1 MKILRGTKV
10 RTEQALLQ
18 LTLRGNVVFHN
29 IYKQHI
35 SLNYYYYIYIYI
47 KLDFGFVDGIFRI
60 GLRHKT
66 RGF

>member
-35 SLNYYYYIYIYI
+35 SLNYYYIYI
-47 KLDFGFVDGIFRI
+47 LNLTL
-60 GLRHKT
+60 GLLT
-66 RGF
+66 EYLELA